1 MMNDS
6 CKYLW
11 QTVRSVPDQNFSL
24 SVVRPCEHGFTVFL
38 FSCSWYPCKAMQGFR
53 SNNIVI
59 KSDPEGGVGELAHTC
74 AASVIGALDRAD
86 VWWWKP
92 DNRGHARI
100 NFYFNEATAV
110 QHHSWRLPCTKT
122 LTRGKREK
130 KSTWQW
136 RRICMY
142 VIDGVME
149 AVWYARKL
157 CMNPIIH
164 RVIKAL
170 AISDLKKT
178 LEILRGNYRIQN
190 SFSSFLSFLC

>member
-1 MMNDS
+1 MRDI
-6 CKYLW
+6 
-11 QTVRSVPDQNFSL
+11 QSVVYENINIYCIHILSL
-24 SVVRPCEHGFTVFL
+24 SGFVRCLFIYIVCARARFYNLSNPSFPLMTFCLYAKTVLLFL
-38 FSCSWYPCKAMQGFR
+38 IYHFLSIMMMMVWHVCFICC
-53 SNNIVI
+53 
-59 KSDPEGGVGELAHTC
+59 LA
-74 AASVIGALDRAD
+74 AWLPASMPVY
-86 VWWWKP
+86 
-92 DNRGHARI
+92 
-100 NFYFNEATAV
+100 FYFNEATAV

-149 AVWYARKL
+149 AVWCARKR

-170 AISDLKKT
+170 AISALKKT
-178 LEILRGNYRIQN
+178 LQGLRGNYRTPN